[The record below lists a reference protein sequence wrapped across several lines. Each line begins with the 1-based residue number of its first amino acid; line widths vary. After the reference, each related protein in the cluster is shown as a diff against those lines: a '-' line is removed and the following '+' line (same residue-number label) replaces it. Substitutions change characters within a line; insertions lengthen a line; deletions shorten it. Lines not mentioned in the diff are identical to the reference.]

1 MIIENI
7 AKKKQ
12 ELKIDLK
19 KNLKSWSFYMLL
31 SMCSVVLG
39 SVMFFYVEECY
50 FLVQPAKLISQR
62 CQEVCE
68 DVVLLN
74 TSIIHNGTLNNHSAE
89 ISSMLLPVNQ
99 SQNVNSSV
107 PEIIGRLLKNCQ
119 EKNCFENFED
129 KLENCDYDF
138 QSFSKWMYY
147 SWVVVHTIGK
157 HCIKR
162 ISRYIAHVD
171 KALR

>member
-7 AKKKQ
+7 AQKKQ
-12 ELKIDLK
+12 ELKVDLK
-19 KNLKSWSFYMLL
+19 KNLKSWFFYMTL
-31 SMCSVVLG
+31 MVCSIILG

-50 FLVQPAKLISQR
+50 FLVQPVKVVSQR

-74 TSIIHNGTLNNHSAE
+74 NSIIHDWTLNNQSEE
-89 ISSMLLPVNQ
+89 INPITQFPGNKSL
-99 SQNVNSSV
+99 NVNSSMHQ
-107 PEIIGRLLKNCQ
+107 IIGRLLKNCL
-119 EKNCFENFED
+119 EKNCFENYEN
-129 KLENCDYDF
+129 KPKNCDYNF

-157 HCIKR
+157 HWNIFLYIK
-162 ISRYIAHVD
+162 
-171 KALR
+171 